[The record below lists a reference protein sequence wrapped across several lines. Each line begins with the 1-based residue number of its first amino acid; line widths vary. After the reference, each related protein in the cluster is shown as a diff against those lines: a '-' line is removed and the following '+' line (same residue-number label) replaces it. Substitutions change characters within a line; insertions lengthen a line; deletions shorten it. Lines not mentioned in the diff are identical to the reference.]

1 MAARTTTT
9 ISDTP
14 SCTPTAAEPASTT
27 STAVFNAARSQGNFG
42 RYGFDG
48 VSKPLASTASMQNP
62 PKPSA
67 ARGWSAKLYPSAFM
81 PKSLAGKVLLA
92 PLGLLMLA
100 GAAIRLSVARAETVS
115 EPEST
120 GAYES
125 YDEMFERTG
134 INLSLTEDIYRE

>member
-1 MAARTTTT
+1 MAVRTTTT

-27 STAVFNAARSQGNFG
+27 TTAVSNAARSQGNFG

-48 VSKPLASTASMQNP
+48 VPKPLAHSAPMQSQAKGSTAS
-62 PKPSA
+62 
-67 ARGWSAKLYPSAFM
+67 GWAAKLYPSDFM

-100 GAAIRLSVARAETVS
+100 GAAIGLSVARDAAES
-115 EPEST
+115 ELEST
-120 GAYES
+120 GADES
-125 YDEMFERTG
+125 YDEMFARTG
-134 INLSLTEDIYRE
+134 INLSLTEDIYRD